1 MYIYIFMRRIS
12 LTFYLLVS
20 TLKTT
25 KPTDKNYSVF
35 GGDRQRYSSVRLYS
49 LEAVYLNGGVW
60 FIYQAFSGSQP
71 GDSWFYANVLTT
83 VRMCFFGILYWFS
96 VLWVCMW
103 VWSLKGKCKRF
114 AADSAEIK
122 WIYAFNNKKRYECK
136 RK

>member
-49 LEAVYLNGGVW
+49 LEAVYLNGGYDL
-60 FIYQAFSGSQP
+60 FIRLSRGPSL
-71 GDSWFYANVLTT
+71 GTHDSMLMF
-83 VRMCFFGILYWFS
+83 
-96 VLWVCMW
+96 
-103 VWSLKGKCKRF
+103 
-114 AADSAEIK
+114 
-122 WIYAFNNKKRYECK
+122 
-136 RK
+136 